1 MSFVEKNNLK
11 RIQFY
16 VTTKY
21 SCGYLLHRNAQSIV
35 ATPYKR
41 IGANAYNDLIKKG
54 FRRSGQY
61 VYKPHCADCKS
72 CIPIRINS
80 HDFIPSRSQ
89 KRVIKKHNHL
99 SMKILPLSFNEDHY
113 ELYVN
118 YQKNRH
124 KTSSESESDISD
136 YNDFLAQSNVNS
148 KIFEFRDMNELKIVS
163 IIDLVDDGISA
174 VYTFFDVKDKSA
186 SYGTFSILKLI
197 DYCKKNELTYLY
209 LGYWINESRKMRY
222 KINFKPYELM
232 IDDSWQSAL
241 G

>member
-21 SCGYLLHRNAQSIV
+21 SCGYLRQRNAQSIV
-35 ATPYKR
+35 ATPCKG
-41 IGANAYNDLIKKG
+41 IGTNAYNDLIKKG

-99 SMKILPLSFNEDHY
+99 SMKILPLRFNEDHF

-232 IDDSWQSAL
+232 IDDTWQSAL

>member
-1 MSFVEKNNLK
+1 
-11 RIQFY
+11 
-16 VTTKY
+16 
-21 SCGYLLHRNAQSIV
+21 
-35 ATPYKR
+35 
-41 IGANAYNDLIKKG
+41 
-54 FRRSGQY
+54 
-61 VYKPHCADCKS
+61 
-72 CIPIRINS
+72 
-80 HDFIPSRSQ
+80 
-89 KRVIKKHNHL
+89 
-99 SMKILPLSFNEDHY
+99 MKILPLSFNEDHY

-209 LGYWINESRKMRY
+209 LGYWINESRKMR
-222 KINFKPYELM
+222 
-232 IDDSWQSAL
+232 
-241 G
+241 